1 MILPADV
8 YYRVVNIA
16 QSYYIL
22 LDRLKEYKN
31 SVLYETHRS
40 DGQPRGNRISNPT
53 ADKAEKKSA
62 RQAEC
67 ERKIKAIERAWNV
80 LGPRYKEFI
89 RLHYFEHRKLESIDL
104 PMTPQE
110 KKDVNTFFLTKL
122 AMNLHEI

>member
-1 MILPADV
+1 MNLPADI

-22 LDRLKEYKN
+22 LDRLKQVES
-31 SVLYETHRS
+31 SVVYRTPHR
-40 DGQPRGNRISNPT
+40 DGQPRGNQVSNPT
-53 ADKAEKKSA
+53 ADKAEKITE

-89 RLHYFEHRKLESIDL
+89 KLHYFEHREIESIDL
-104 PMTPQE
+104 PMSAQE
-110 KKDVNTFFLTKL
+110 KKDVRTFFLTKL